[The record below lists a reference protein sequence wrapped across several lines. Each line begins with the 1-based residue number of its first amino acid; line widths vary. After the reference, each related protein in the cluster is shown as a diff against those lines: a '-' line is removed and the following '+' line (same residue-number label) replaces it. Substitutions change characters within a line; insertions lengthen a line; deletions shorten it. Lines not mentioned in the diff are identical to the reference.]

1 MRFKNNDIATL
12 TLTFG
17 VGIILILMSMLTS
30 CSHKVRYITET
41 VEVPKIQK
49 EYVNRVDSIYI
60 KDVDSVFVDR
70 YLKSDTQYIE
80 TTKIK
85 YRDRYALH
93 TDTLLKTDSIFVPVR
108 YDNPELLSEI
118 DTLNHKLNESAVK
131 EKLHKHTIKMY
142 NYTLLIG
149 ALCLIL
155 FNLNKIKKIFK
166 WLIKFIKKLI

>member
-1 MRFKNNDIATL
+1 MTL
-12 TLTFG
+12 T
-17 VGIILILMSMLTS
+17 VGIGIALILLSMLTS

-41 VEVPKIQK
+41 VEVPKIQN
-49 EYVNRVDSIYI
+49 EYVNRVDSVFI
-60 KDVDSVFVDR
+60 KDVDSIYIDR

-93 TDTLLKTDSIFVPVR
+93 TDTLLKTDSIFVPVK
-108 YDNPELLSEI
+108 YQDSTLIEEI
-118 DTLNHKLNESAVK
+118 GKIKTDSAVK

-142 NYTLLIG
+142 RYVILMFV
-149 ALCLIL
+149 LCFIL

-166 WLIKFIKKLI
+166 FLIDLIRKVI

>member
-30 CSHKVRYITET
+30 CSHKVRYITQT

-93 TDTLLKTDSIFVPVR
+93 TDTLLKTDSIFVPLK

-131 EKLHKHTIKMY
+131 EKLHNHTIKMY
-142 NYTLLIG
+142 RYVILIFV
-149 ALCLIL
+149 LCLIL

-166 WLIKFIKKLI
+166 FLIDLIRKVV

>member
-17 VGIILILMSMLTS
+17 VGIILILLSMLTS
-30 CSHKVRYITET
+30 CSHKVRYITQT

-49 EYVNRVDSIYI
+49 EYVNRVDSVFI
-60 KDVDSVFVDR
+60 KDVDSIYVDR

-85 YRDRYALH
+85 YRNRYALH

-118 DTLNHKLNESAVK
+118 SKLKTDSSVK
-131 EKLHKHTIKMY
+131 DKLHKHTIKVY
-142 NYTLLIG
+142 NYVILIG
-149 ALCLIL
+149 VLCLIL

-166 WLIKFIKKLI
+166 WLIKIIKRLI

>member
-12 TLTFG
+12 TLTFC
-17 VGIILILMSMLTS
+17 VGIILILLSMLTS
-30 CSHKVRYITET
+30 CSHKVRYITQT

-49 EYVNRVDSIYI
+49 EYVNRVDSVFI
-60 KDVDSVFVDR
+60 KDIDSVFVDR

-85 YRDRYALH
+85 YRNRYALH

-108 YDNPELLSEI
+108 YDNPELISEI
-118 DTLNHKLNESAVK
+118 GKLKTDSAVK
-131 EKLHKHTIKMY
+131 DKLHKHTIKMY

-155 FNLNKIKKIFK
+155 FNLNKFKKIFK
-166 WLIKFIKKLI
+166 WLIKFIKRLI

>member
-17 VGIILILMSMLTS
+17 VGIILIFLSMLTS
-30 CSHKVRYITET
+30 CSHKVRYVTQT

-49 EYVNRVDSIYI
+49 EFVGRVDSIYI

-70 YLKSDTQYIE
+70 YIKSDTQYIE

-93 TDTLLKTDSIFVPVR
+93 TDTILRTDSVFVPLRYDNPDLISEINKLKTDS
-108 YDNPELLSEI
+108 
-118 DTLNHKLNESAVK
+118 TVK
-131 EKLHKHTIKMY
+131 EKIYKHSIKVHRY
-142 NYTLLIG
+142 VILIG

-166 WLIKFIKKLI
+166 WLIKFIKRLI

>member
-12 TLTFG
+12 TLTLG
-17 VGIILILMSMLTS
+17 IGIILILMSMLTS
-30 CSHKVRYITET
+30 CSHKVRYVTQT

-118 DTLNHKLNESAVK
+118 KKLKTDSAVK
-131 EKLHKHTIKMY
+131 DKLHKHTIKMY

>member
-17 VGIILILMSMLTS
+17 VGIILILLSMLTS
-30 CSHKVRYITET
+30 CSHKVRYITQT

-49 EYVNRVDSIYI
+49 EYVNRVDSVFI
-60 KDVDSVFVDR
+60 KDIDSIYVDR

-85 YRDRYALH
+85 YRNRYTLH
-93 TDTLLKTDSIFVPVR
+93 TDTLLKTDSIFVPVK
-108 YDNPELLSEI
+108 YQDPTLIEEI
-118 DTLNHKLNESAVK
+118 DKLKTDSAVK
-131 EKLHKHTIKMY
+131 EKLHNHTIKMY

-149 ALCLIL
+149 LLCVAL
-155 FNLNKIKKIFK
+155 FNFDKIKKFIK
-166 WLIKFIKKLI
+166 WLIKFIKRLI

>member
-30 CSHKVRYITET
+30 CSHKVRYVTQT

-49 EYVNRVDSIYI
+49 EYVNRIDSIYI
-60 KDVDSVFVDR
+60 KDIDSIYVDR

-93 TDTLLKTDSIFVPVR
+93 TDTILKTDSIFVPVR
-108 YDNPELLSEI
+108 YDNPDLISEI
-118 DTLNHKLNESAVK
+118 NKIKTDSAVK

>member
-30 CSHKVRYITET
+30 CSHKVRYVTQT
-41 VEVPKIQK
+41 VEIPKIQK

-85 YRDRYALH
+85 YRNRYALH

-118 DTLNHKLNESAVK
+118 GKLKTDSAVK

-149 ALCLIL
+149 LICVAL
-155 FNLNKIKKIFK
+155 FNFDKVKKLIK
-166 WLIKFIKKLI
+166 WLIKFIKRLI

>member
-12 TLTFG
+12 TLTLG

-30 CSHKVRYITET
+30 CSHKVRYITQT
-41 VEVPKIQK
+41 VEIPKIQK

-85 YRDRYALH
+85 YRNRYALH
-93 TDTLLKTDSIFVPVR
+93 TDTILKTDSIFVPVR
-108 YDNPELLSEI
+108 YQDPTLLEEI
-118 DTLNHKLNESAVK
+118 GKLKTDSAVK
-131 EKLHKHTIKMY
+131 DKLHKHTIKMY
-142 NYTLLIG
+142 NYVILIFII
-149 ALCLIL
+149 CLIL
-155 FNLNKIKKIFK
+155 FNIKK
-166 WLIKFIKKLI
+166 IKKLIDLIRKVI

>member
-30 CSHKVRYITET
+30 CSHKVRYVTQT

-60 KDVDSVFVDR
+60 KDIDSIYTDR
-70 YLKSDTQYIE
+70 YIKSDTVYIE
-80 TTKIK
+80 NNRIK
-85 YRDRYALH
+85 YRNRYALH
-93 TDTLLKTDSIFVPVR
+93 TDTILKTDSIFVPVR
-108 YDNPELLSEI
+108 YDNPDLISEI
-118 DTLNHKLNESAVK
+118 NKLKTDSAVK
-131 EKLHKHTIKMY
+131 EKIYNHSIKVHRY
-142 NYTLLIG
+142 VILIG
-149 ALCLIL
+149 LLCVAL
-155 FNLNKIKKIFK
+155 FNFDKIKKLIK

>member
-30 CSHKVRYITET
+30 CSQKVRYITQT

-60 KDVDSVFVDR
+60 KDIDSIYTDR
-70 YLKSDTQYIE
+70 YIKSDTVYIE
-80 TTKIK
+80 KNRIK
-85 YRDRYALH
+85 YRNRYAIH
-93 TDTLLKTDSIFVPVR
+93 TDTLLKTDSIFIPVR
-108 YDNPELLSEI
+108 YQDPALIEEI
-118 DTLNHKLNESAVK
+118 NKIKTDSAVK
-131 EKLHKHTIKMY
+131 EKIYNHSIKVHRY
-142 NYTLLIG
+142 VILIG

>member
-30 CSHKVRYITET
+30 CSQKVRYVTQT
-41 VEVPKIQK
+41 VEIPKIQK

-93 TDTLLKTDSIFVPVR
+93 TDTILKTDSIFVPVR

-118 DTLNHKLNESAVK
+118 NKIKTDSAVK

-149 ALCLIL
+149 PLCMIL
-155 FNLNKIKKIFK
+155 FNFNKIKKIFK
-166 WLIKFIKKLI
+166 WLIKFIKRLI

>member
-17 VGIILILMSMLTS
+17 VGIILILLSMLSS
-30 CSHKVRYITET
+30 CSHKVRYITQT

-85 YRDRYALH
+85 YRDRYDLH
-93 TDTLLKTDSIFVPVR
+93 TDTVLKTDSIFVPIR
-108 YDNPELLSEI
+108 YDNPDLISEI
-118 DTLNHKLNESAVK
+118 NKLKTDSAVK
-131 EKLHKHTIKMY
+131 EKLHKHTIKVY
-142 NYTLLIG
+142 NYVILIG
-149 ALCLIL
+149 LLCLAL
-155 FNLNKIKKIFK
+155 FNFDKIKKIFK
-166 WLIKFIKKLI
+166 WLINFIKRLI

>member
-17 VGIILILMSMLTS
+17 VGIILILLSMLTS
-30 CSHKVRYITET
+30 CSHKVRYITQT

-49 EYVNRVDSIYI
+49 EYVNRVDSVFI
-60 KDVDSVFVDR
+60 KDVDSIYVDR

-85 YRDRYALH
+85 YRNRYALH

-118 DTLNHKLNESAVK
+118 EKLKTDSAVK
-131 EKLHKHTIKMY
+131 DKLHKHTIKVY
-142 NYTLLIG
+142 NYVILIG
-149 ALCLIL
+149 VLCLIL

-166 WLIKFIKKLI
+166 WLIKIIKRLI

>member
-30 CSHKVRYITET
+30 CSHKVRYVTQT

-60 KDVDSVFVDR
+60 KDIDSVFVDR

-85 YRDRYALH
+85 YRNRYALH

-108 YDNPELLSEI
+108 YDNPDLISEI
-118 DTLNHKLNESAVK
+118 NKLKTDGAVK
-131 EKLHKHTIKMY
+131 EKLHKHTVKIY

>member
-30 CSHKVRYITET
+30 CSHKVRYVTQT
-41 VEVPKIQK
+41 VEIPKIQK

-85 YRDRYALH
+85 YRNRYAIH

-118 DTLNHKLNESAVK
+118 DKLKTDSAVK

-149 ALCLIL
+149 LICVAL
-155 FNLNKIKKIFK
+155 FNFDKVKKLIK
-166 WLIKFIKKLI
+166 WLIKFIKRLI

>member
-30 CSHKVRYITET
+30 CSHKVRYVTQT
-41 VEVPKIQK
+41 VEIPKIQK

-85 YRDRYALH
+85 YRNRYALH
-93 TDTLLKTDSIFVPVR
+93 TDTVLKTDSIFVPVR

-118 DTLNHKLNESAVK
+118 DKLKTDSAVK
-131 EKLHKHTIKMY
+131 EKLHKHTIKIY

-149 ALCLIL
+149 LLCVAL
-155 FNLNKIKKIFK
+155 FNFNKIKKIFK
-166 WLIKFIKKLI
+166 WLIKFIKRLI

>member
-12 TLTFG
+12 TLTLG
-17 VGIILILMSMLTS
+17 VGIILILLSMLTS

-49 EYVNRVDSIYI
+49 EFVNRVDSVFI

-108 YDNPELLSEI
+108 YQDPTLIEEI
-118 DTLNHKLNESAVK
+118 NKLKTDSAVK

-166 WLIKFIKKLI
+166 WLIKFIKRLI

>member
-17 VGIILILMSMLTS
+17 VGIILILLSMLTS

-108 YDNPELLSEI
+108 YDNPDLISEI
-118 DTLNHKLNESAVK
+118 NKIKTDSAVK

>member
-1 MRFKNNDIATL
+1 MKLKQNDIVTMTL
-12 TLTFG
+12 T
-17 VGIILILMSMLTS
+17 VGIGIALILLSMLTS
-30 CSHKVRYITET
+30 CSHKVRYVTQT
-41 VEVPKIQK
+41 VEIPKIQK

-93 TDTLLKTDSIFVPVR
+93 TDTVLQTDSIFVPVK
-108 YDNPELLSEI
+108 YDNPDLINEI
-118 DTLNHKLNESAVK
+118 NDLKTESAVK
-131 EKLHKHTIKMY
+131 EKLRIHTIKVQRY
-142 NYTLLIG
+142 VILIG
-149 ALCLIL
+149 LLCVAL
-155 FNLNKIKKIFK
+155 FNFDKIKKLIN

>member
-12 TLTFG
+12 TLTLG
-17 VGIILILMSMLTS
+17 VGIILILLSMLTS
-30 CSHKVRYITET
+30 CSHKVRYITQT

-49 EYVNRVDSIYI
+49 EYVNRVDSVFI
-60 KDVDSVFVDR
+60 KDIDSVFVDR

-85 YRDRYALH
+85 YRNRYALH
-93 TDTLLKTDSIFVPVR
+93 TDTVLKTDSIFIPVK
-108 YDNPELLSEI
+108 YQDPALIEEI
-118 DTLNHKLNESAVK
+118 NKIKTDSAVK
-131 EKLHKHTIKMY
+131 EKLHKHTIKIY

-166 WLIKFIKKLI
+166 WLIKFIKRLI

>member
-30 CSHKVRYITET
+30 CSHKVRYVTQT

-60 KDVDSVFVDR
+60 KDVDSIYVDR

-85 YRDRYALH
+85 YRNRYAIH

-108 YDNPELLSEI
+108 YDNPDLISEI
-118 DTLNHKLNESAVK
+118 NKLKTDSAVK

-155 FNLNKIKKIFK
+155 FNFNKIKKIFK

>member
-30 CSHKVRYITET
+30 CSQKVRYVTQT

-85 YRDRYALH
+85 YRNRYALH
-93 TDTLLKTDSIFVPVR
+93 TDTILRTDSVFVPLKYQDPALIEEINKLKTD
-108 YDNPELLSEI
+108 
-118 DTLNHKLNESAVK
+118 SAVK
-131 EKLHKHTIKMY
+131 EKLHIHTIKMY
-142 NYTLLIG
+142 KYVILIG
-149 ALCLIL
+149 LLCVAL

>member
-30 CSHKVRYITET
+30 CSHKVRYVTQT
-41 VEVPKIQK
+41 VEIPKIQK

-60 KDVDSVFVDR
+60 KDIDSVFVDR

-85 YRDRYALH
+85 YRDRYTLH
-93 TDTLLKTDSIFVPVR
+93 TDTILKTDSIFVPVR
-108 YDNPELLSEI
+108 YDNPDLISEI
-118 DTLNHKLNESAVK
+118 NRLKTDSAVK
-131 EKLHKHTIKMY
+131 EKIYNHSIKVHRY
-142 NYTLLIG
+142 VILIFI
-149 ALCLIL
+149 LCLIL
-155 FNLNKIKKIFK
+155 FNIKK
-166 WLIKFIKKLI
+166 IKKLIDLIRKLI

>member
-1 MRFKNNDIATL
+1 
-12 TLTFG
+12 
-17 VGIILILMSMLTS
+17 MLTS
-30 CSHKVRYITET
+30 CSHKVRYVTQT
-41 VEVPKIQK
+41 VEIPKIQK

-85 YRDRYALH
+85 YRNRYAIH

-118 DTLNHKLNESAVK
+118 DKLKTDSAVK

-149 ALCLIL
+149 LICVAL
-155 FNLNKIKKIFK
+155 FNFDKVKKLIK
-166 WLIKFIKKLI
+166 WLIKFIKRLI

>member
-30 CSHKVRYITET
+30 CSHKVRYITQT
-41 VEVPKIQK
+41 VEIPKIQK

-93 TDTLLKTDSIFVPVR
+93 TDTVLQTDSIFVPVK
-108 YDNPELLSEI
+108 YQDPTLIEEI
-118 DTLNHKLNESAVK
+118 NNLKTDSAVK
-131 EKLHKHTIKMY
+131 EKLHKHTIKVY

-155 FNLNKIKKIFK
+155 FNFDKIKKLTK
-166 WLIKFIKKLI
+166 WLIKFIKRLI

>member
-17 VGIILILMSMLTS
+17 VGIILILMSMLSS

-93 TDTLLKTDSIFVPVR
+93 TDTILKTDSVFVPVR
-108 YDNPELLSEI
+108 YNNPDLISEI
-118 DTLNHKLNESAVK
+118 NKIKTDSAVK
-131 EKLHKHTIKMY
+131 EKLHKHTIKVY

-166 WLIKFIKKLI
+166 WLIKFIKRLI

>member
-1 MRFKNNDIATL
+1 M

-30 CSHKVRYITET
+30 CSPKVRYITET
-41 VEVPKIQK
+41 VEIPKIQK
-49 EYVNRVDSIYI
+49 EFVGRVDSVVI

-93 TDTLLKTDSIFVPVR
+93 TDTLLQTDSIFVPVR
-108 YDNPELLSEI
+108 YQDPTLLEEI
-118 DTLNHKLNESAVK
+118 AKLKTDSAVK
-131 EKLHKHTIKMY
+131 EKLYSHTIKVHRY
-142 NYTLLIG
+142 VILIG
-149 ALCLIL
+149 ILCVAL
-155 FNLNKIKKIFK
+155 FNFDK
-166 WLIKFIKKLI
+166 IKKLINWLIKKLI

>member
-30 CSHKVRYITET
+30 CSHKVRYITQT

-49 EYVNRVDSIYI
+49 EYVNKIDSVFI

-93 TDTLLKTDSIFVPVR
+93 TDTLLKTDSVFVPLR

-118 DTLNHKLNESAVK
+118 NKLKTDSAVK
-131 EKLHKHTIKMY
+131 DKLHKHTIKVY

-155 FNLNKIKKIFK
+155 FNLNKFKKIFK
-166 WLIKFIKKLI
+166 WLIKFIKRLI

>member
-12 TLTFG
+12 TLTLG
-17 VGIILILMSMLTS
+17 VGIILILLSMLTS

-49 EYVNRVDSIYI
+49 EYVNRVDSVFI
-60 KDVDSVFVDR
+60 KDIDSVFVDR

-93 TDTLLKTDSIFVPVR
+93 TDTVLQTDSIFVPVR

-118 DTLNHKLNESAVK
+118 DKLKTDSAVK
-131 EKLHKHTIKMY
+131 EKIYNHSIKVHRY
-142 NYTLLIG
+142 VILIG

-155 FNLNKIKKIFK
+155 FNFNKIKKIFK
-166 WLIKFIKKLI
+166 WLIKFIKRLI

>member
-17 VGIILILMSMLTS
+17 VGIILILLSMLTS
-30 CSHKVRYITET
+30 CSHKVRYVTQT

-49 EYVNRVDSIYI
+49 EFVNRVDSVFI

-93 TDTLLKTDSIFVPVR
+93 TDTILRTDSVFVPLR

-118 DTLNHKLNESAVK
+118 NNLKTDSAVK
-131 EKLHKHTIKMY
+131 DKLHKHTIKVY
-142 NYTLLIG
+142 RYVILIG
-149 ALCLIL
+149 LLCVAL
-155 FNLNKIKKIFK
+155 FNFDKIKKLIK
-166 WLIKFIKKLI
+166 WLIKFIKRLI

>member
-30 CSHKVRYITET
+30 CSHKVRYITQT

-60 KDVDSVFVDR
+60 KDIDSVFVDR

-85 YRDRYALH
+85 YRNRYAIH
-93 TDTLLKTDSIFVPVR
+93 TDTLLKTDSIFVPLK
-108 YDNPELLSEI
+108 YQDPTLIEEI
-118 DTLNHKLNESAVK
+118 NKLKTDSTVK

-155 FNLNKIKKIFK
+155 FNFNKIKKIFK

>member
-17 VGIILILMSMLTS
+17 VGIILILLSMLTS

-118 DTLNHKLNESAVK
+118 EKIKTDSAVK
-131 EKLHKHTIKMY
+131 EKIYNHSIKVHRY
-142 NYTLLIG
+142 VILIFI
-149 ALCLIL
+149 LCLIL
-155 FNLNKIKKIFK
+155 FNIKKIKKFID
-166 WLIKFIKKLI
+166 LIRKLI

>member
-30 CSHKVRYITET
+30 CSHKVRYITQT

-49 EYVNRVDSIYI
+49 EFVNRVDSIFI
-60 KDVDSVFVDR
+60 KDIDSVFVDR

-85 YRDRYALH
+85 YRNRYALH

-108 YDNPELLSEI
+108 YDNPALLEEI
-118 DTLNHKLNESAVK
+118 NKIKTESAVK

-166 WLIKFIKKLI
+166 WLIKFIKRLI

>member
-1 MRFKNNDIATL
+1 MTL
-12 TLTFG
+12 T
-17 VGIILILMSMLTS
+17 VGIGIALILLSMLTS
-30 CSHKVRYITET
+30 CSHKVRYITQT
-41 VEVPKIQK
+41 VEIPKIQK

-108 YDNPELLSEI
+108 YQDPALIEEI
-118 DTLNHKLNESAVK
+118 GKIKTDSAVK

-155 FNLNKIKKIFK
+155 FNFNKIKKIFK
-166 WLIKFIKKLI
+166 WLIKFIKRFI